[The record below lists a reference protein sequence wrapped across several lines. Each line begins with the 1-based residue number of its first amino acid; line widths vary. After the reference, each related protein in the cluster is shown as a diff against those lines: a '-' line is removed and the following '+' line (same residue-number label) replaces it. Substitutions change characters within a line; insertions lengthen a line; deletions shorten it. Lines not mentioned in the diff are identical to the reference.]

1 MMTKL
6 LLVTDIGSDI
16 DDAVCLAYL
25 LAQPTCE
32 LLGITTVSG
41 DTGQRAQI
49 ASAICRVAGRNLPI
63 YPGAS
68 QPLLIEQRQPLVPQA
83 AALERWP
90 HETQFPQGEAVEFL
104 RKTIRAHPGEVTLL
118 AIGPMTNIG
127 LLFRSDPD
135 IPALLKALVLMCG
148 DFGPQVTRAEWN
160 ALCDPHAAAI
170 VYAARP
176 VVHRSL
182 GLNVTTLVEMEA
194 QEVRRRFDTP
204 LLRPVLDFA
213 EVWFQKRPTI
223 MFHDPLAAAV
233 IFDPAICDFESGTV
247 ELELREGHLC
257 GATHWRI
264 DNPDL
269 AHEVAMRVDSER
281 FFRHFFGQFANSSQV
296 AGG

>member
-1 MMTKL
+1 MTIKVL
-6 LLVTDIGSDI
+6 LDTDIGSDI

-25 LAQPTCE
+25 LAQPACE

-41 DTGQRAQI
+41 QPEQRAQI
-49 ASAICRVAGRNLPI
+49 ASAICKVAGRSVPI
-63 YPGAS
+63 YPGAP
-68 QPLLIEQRQPLVPQA
+68 QPLLIEQHQPLVPQA

-90 HETQFPQGEAVEFL
+90 HETHFPKGKAIEFL
-104 RKTIRAHPGEVTLL
+104 RTSIRANPGEVTLL

-127 LLFRSDPD
+127 LLFRTDPE
-135 IPALLKALVLMCG
+135 IPALLHSLILMCG
-148 DFGPQVTRAEWN
+148 DFGPRVTGAEWN

-176 VVHRSL
+176 KMHRSL
-182 GLNVTTLVEMEA
+182 GLNVTTQVEMQA
-194 QEVRRRFDTP
+194 QEVRRHFDRP

-233 IFDPAICDFESGTV
+233 IFDPAICGFESGAVEV
-247 ELELREGHLC
+247 ELSEGQLC

-264 DNPDL
+264 DHPDL
-269 AHEVAMRVDSER
+269 PHEVAMSVNSER
-281 FFRHFFGQFANSSQV
+281 FFAHFFGQL
-296 AGG
+296 